1 MIIITITVPG
11 IITIIKVSIMI
22 LIITSA
28 VKVEEEAVAEEEV
41 VVIEEAVEEAV
52 IEEEVVAE
60 VEEMIG
66 MIQIISMTLIISGI
80 IVTVIS
86 IPMWKYLTMRMK
98 NYLLEELVMKQL
110 RTILEKL
117 LVNMVILLR

>member
-1 MIIITITVPG
+1 MIIITITVLG

-22 LIITSA
+22 LIIISE

-41 VVIEEAVEEAV
+41 VVIEVAVEEAV
-52 IEEEVVAE
+52 IEAEVVAE
-60 VEEMIG
+60 EEEKIG
-66 MIQIISMTLIISGI
+66 MIPIISMTQIISEI
-80 IVTVIS
+80 IITVIS

-98 NYLLEELVMKQL
+98 NYSLEELVMKQL
-110 RTILEKL
+110 KTILEKL

>member
-1 MIIITITVPG
+1 
-11 IITIIKVSIMI
+11 
-22 LIITSA
+22 
-28 VKVEEEAVAEEEV
+28 
-41 VVIEEAVEEAV
+41 VEEAV

-66 MIQIISMTLIISGI
+66 MIQIISMTRIISGI

-98 NYLLEELVMKQL
+98 NYSLEELVMKQL
-110 RTILEKL
+110 RMILEKL

>member
-1 MIIITITVPG
+1 MTIITITVPG

-22 LIITSA
+22 LIITSG

-52 IEEEVVAE
+52 IEAEVVAE

-66 MIQIISMTLIISGI
+66 MIQIISSLYK
-80 IVTVIS
+80 
-86 IPMWKYLTMRMK
+86 PK
-98 NYLLEELVMKQL
+98 
-110 RTILEKL
+110 
-117 LVNMVILLR
+117 